1 MLCCAVPRG
10 VINEVAD
17 EKGCSSVLF
26 FEARKRQD
34 LYLWMVSCQLL
45 RHNCMYISVFLDL
58 GFTDCAVA
66 VDVWFDETSSKVPVS
81 MG

>member
-1 MLCCAVPRG
+1 VVRG

-34 LYLWMVSCQLL
+34 LYLWMVSCQHSLYDVFP
-45 RHNCMYISVFLDL
+45 HCM
-58 GFTDCAVA
+58 
-66 VDVWFDETSSKVPVS
+66 
-81 MG
+81 M

>member
-1 MLCCAVPRG
+1 MSFRG

-34 LYLWMVSCQLL
+34 LYLWMVSVGW
-45 RHNCMYISVFLDL
+45 R
-58 GFTDCAVA
+58 GFVGPGAVGGHPGSA
-66 VDVWFDETSSKVPVS
+66 GNASGGTQV
-81 MG
+81 

>member
-1 MLCCAVPRG
+1 VSFRG

-34 LYLWMVSCQLL
+34 LYLWMVSVCERGFCRPRSNRGAPRLSRGYQW
-45 RHNCMYISVFLDL
+45 RHTSVRAAHKCESR
-58 GFTDCAVA
+58 TQV
-66 VDVWFDETSSKVPVS
+66 
-81 MG
+81 